1 MLHFNWEGSYWG
13 VHFGKKVLKLWKSV
27 FFSTFVRVMTKSS
40 REQGVELKWPRPSTP
55 YFFHK
60 YFEGHR
66 KRGLKWASGVF
77 FHNQLRNRQV
87 PCCNCSYPENTILPV
102 KKSKQH
108 EKWWKNQTR
117 SRGKHKVC
125 LMLAPPNKEIPLK
138 VFEKK
143 SIKAWIQQHRLL
155 KKKPQSNHR
164 VELELRKAQQRNWEA
179 PDSKLVSCF
188 HKTWSDILNWNNP

>member
-1 MLHFNWEGSYWG
+1 MG
-13 VHFGKKVLKLWKSV
+13 VK
-27 FFSTFVRVMTKSS
+27 TKSS
-40 REQGVELKWPRPSTP
+40 REQRGEIKWFRGSATS
-55 YFFHK
+55 FFDKDSYDARKQGLRWAATGSISYTNLEIGK
-60 YFEGHR
+60 YLVIITVTR
-66 KRGLKWASGVF
+66 KHDPTCQKIKRT
-77 FHNQLRNRQV
+77 R
-87 PCCNCSYPENTILPV
+87 
-102 KKSKQH
+102 KKM
-108 EKWWKNQTR
+108 KNQTR